1 MGKVTQKVC
10 LSKSFAVKY
19 FNYKC
24 HAIISKSIVARCAE
38 AERLLLPPPVHSVK
52 YCLWCAPLS

>member
-24 HAIISKSIVARCAE
+24 HAIISKSLVASCAE
-38 AERLLLPPPVHSVK
+38 AERLLLPP
-52 YCLWCAPLS
+52 LWQQVGACSLG